1 MFRDTVW
8 GVGPGAVDMRSLQ
21 NRNLALK
28 RKKKLKQKLLH
39 LAVQMTILP
48 LTPEERRKISPKSPR
63 NPEELSQHAHA
74 KHWERGDN
82 ILCQSLIRITQ
93 QIFFDEL

>member
-1 MFRDTVW
+1 MPGEDGMFWDTVL

-28 RKKKLKQKLLH
+28 RKTKTQKKKKMLH

-48 LTPEERRKISPKSPR
+48 LGPQERRKMSPKAQEI
-63 NPEELSQHAHA
+63 PENCHNMHMLLDHTY
-74 KHWERGDN
+74 KP
-82 ILCQSLIRITQ
+82 
-93 QIFFDEL
+93 